1 MSTPSPIPAD
11 AVLVRT
17 AVLGFAAGL
26 RSQLPLALI
35 AAAAG
40 RGDFAKDATGALAR
54 LRTRSARFGFGA
66 AAIGEFIADKT
77 PFVPSRLNPGPF
89 AGRLVFGGL
98 TGAVYARGNGRSAP
112 LGFTLGA
119 AAAGLGAYAGYHFRT
134 TLDDKTGLPDPIWAV
149 SEDLIAF
156 TLAQLALR
164 D

>member
-54 LRTRSARFGFGA
+54 LRTRSARF
-66 AAIGEFIADKT
+66 
-77 PFVPSRLNPGPF
+77 
-89 AGRLVFGGL
+89 
-98 TGAVYARGNGRSAP
+98 
-112 LGFTLGA
+112 
-119 AAAGLGAYAGYHFRT
+119 
-134 TLDDKTGLPDPIWAV
+134 
-149 SEDLIAF
+149 
-156 TLAQLALR
+156 
-164 D
+164 